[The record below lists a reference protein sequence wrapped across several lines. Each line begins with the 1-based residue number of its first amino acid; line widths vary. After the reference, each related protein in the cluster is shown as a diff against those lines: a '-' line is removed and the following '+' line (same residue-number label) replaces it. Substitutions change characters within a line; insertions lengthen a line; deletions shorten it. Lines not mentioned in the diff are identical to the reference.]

1 MIILVL
7 NQGLKST
14 RCIAFNSEGQ
24 LLAQAALPIKTMV
37 NNERVEQDPM
47 DWYTLAWQ
55 VIRDVVQQL

>member
-47 DWYTLAWQ
+47 DWYTL
-55 VIRDVVQQL
+55 